1 MALQNKINM
10 DQLRAVSGDQ
20 PAVPPMRTARRRR
33 DRHRVAFIVLVVV
46 ATLATL
52 PMVALVISALTPSD
66 QIGVDRWLPTQL
78 RWRNIADAV
87 AFIPFW
93 RLTGNSVVLA
103 TLSGVLTTFSSALA
117 GYGFARLRG
126 PGKKVLFTVLIGTMM
141 LPPIVTLIPTYILFS
156 RLQLVGTYW
165 PWVLW
170 GAAGAPYAIFLYRQ
184 FFAGFPRELEE
195 AAIIDGAGRIRI
207 FLQIFLPLSRPLLVT
222 AFVLAFNAVWG
233 DFVAPNLFL
242 DQSNTTLAVG
252 VSSGYVTTSGYPVYN
267 LLAAG
272 AFLYVV
278 PVVLL
283 FLFAQRSYVRGLAN
297 TGIK

>member
-1 MALQNKINM
+1 MALQHKIGTGRP
-10 DQLRAVSGDQ
+10 QAVPGDQ
-20 PAVPPMRTARRRR
+20 PPVPPGRPS
-33 DRHRVAFIVLVVV
+33 RHRRAGHPVAFTALVVV

-52 PMVALVISALTPSD
+52 PMVALAISALTPSD
-66 QIGVDRWLPTQL
+66 QMGVDRWLPTQL

-87 AFIPFW
+87 SFIPFW
-93 RLTGNSVVLA
+93 RLTRNSVVLA
-103 TLSGVLTTFSSALA
+103 SLSGVLTTFSSALA

-126 PGKKVLFTVLIGTMM
+126 PGKKFLFAVLIGTMM
-141 LPPIVTLIPTYILFS
+141 LPPIVTLIPTYILFA

-195 AAIIDGAGRIRI
+195 AAVLDGAGRIRI

-233 DFVAPNLFL
+233 DFVAPNLLL

-252 VSSGYVTTSGYPVYN
+252 VSSGYVNTAGYPVSN

-272 AFLYVV
+272 ALLYVV
-278 PVVLL
+278 PVVVL
-283 FLFAQRSYVRGLAN
+283 FLFAQRSYVRGLVN